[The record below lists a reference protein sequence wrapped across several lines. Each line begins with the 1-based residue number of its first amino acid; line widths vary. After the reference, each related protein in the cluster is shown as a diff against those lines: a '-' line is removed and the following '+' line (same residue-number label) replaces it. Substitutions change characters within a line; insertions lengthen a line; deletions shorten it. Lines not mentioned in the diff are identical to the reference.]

1 MLTRTLLASTIALAG
16 LAASA
21 NAQTV
26 ATFADPAAGPGTP
39 LFSLNAATGVFSG
52 GWSGTGLTL
61 LTPALPT
68 TSYSDVTF
76 VLSPLSTTFMIGGFR
91 QLSGGD
97 VRFFDSS
104 LAEIFRITFSD
115 ATLTSSLSFGSS
127 DFVGSN
133 VAFSGSIFPSGYSL
147 SNESFAFSFANPAS
161 AAPTGSF
168 TVTSSFTSSADILI
182 PAPGAALLAG
192 IGGVLAIG
200 RRRR

>member
-1 MLTRTLLASTIALAG
+1 VLSRMILAPIVALAG

-21 NAQTV
+21 SAQTV
-26 ATFADPAAGPGTP
+26 ATFADPAAGPATP
-39 LFSLNAATGVFSG
+39 LFALNAATGVFSG
-52 GWSGTGLTL
+52 GWNGTGLTL
-61 LTPALPT
+61 LTPALPV
-68 TSYSDVTF
+68 TSYSNVTF
-76 VLSPLSTTFMIGGFR
+76 ALTPLNTTFMIGGFR
-91 QLSGGD
+91 MLSGGD
-97 VRFFDSS
+97 VRFFDSA
-104 LAEIFRITFSD
+104 LAEIFRISFTD

-133 VAFSGSIFPSGYSL
+133 VAFSGSIFPLGYTL

-182 PAPGAALLAG
+182 PAPGAGILAG
-192 IGGVLAIG
+192 LGGVMLLG

>member
-1 MLTRTLLASTIALAG
+1 MITRTLVASTIALAG
-16 LAASA
+16 LSLSA
-21 NAQTV
+21 QAGTV
-26 ATFADPAAGPGTP
+26 ATFADPATSPATP

-61 LTPALPT
+61 LTPGSAV

-76 VLSPLSTTFMIGGFR
+76 ALTPLTTTFSSGGFR

-115 ATLTSSLSFGSS
+115 ATLTSVLSFGSS

-133 VAFSGSIFPSGYSL
+133 VTFSGSIFAPGTIIN
-147 SNESFAFSFANPAS
+147 NEQFAFSFANPAS
-161 AAPTGSF
+161 AAPVGSF
-168 TVTSSFTSSADILI
+168 TVTSSFTSSADVFI
-182 PAPGAALLAG
+182 PSPGAAALAG
-192 IGGVLAIG
+192 LGCLMAA